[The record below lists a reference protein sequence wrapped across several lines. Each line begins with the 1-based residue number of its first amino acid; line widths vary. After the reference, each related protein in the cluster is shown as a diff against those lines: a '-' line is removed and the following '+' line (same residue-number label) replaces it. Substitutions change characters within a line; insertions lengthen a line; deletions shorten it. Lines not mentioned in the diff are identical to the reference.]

1 MPFVPP
7 SVIEYLLQ
15 GKTRPDVLET
25 YTQDGGVSI
34 DVWIAFGDAPN
45 SVQRLLL
52 SPAPNVNAI
61 KLASAAN
68 RAVVNRPGRDSD
80 RRPSISALDTYVS
93 ATLSF
98 DDLVCSLL
106 PLSIWWEKFNLGA
119 LAEPG
124 SSFFRNLERAVR
136 GRLADTSDEEESL
149 RRDLRTELDVTD
161 RRVLQVTPV
170 AATIGVIQLARSRQ
184 DFSAAMQQAVAGAS
198 VMSLGKAVSMWAS
211 EIAKAASEALNM
223 ACSSFN
229 ASKSAPN
236 RARRLATK
244 TSEAG
249 ALLQRVFP
257 NREAAISDV
266 DALCTV
272 KADAATRLFDISCS
286 NVTWAVIDA
295 GIAGKH
301 KAFRDHEVRD
311 AQGAPPLEPPSRVRA
326 TYDFTQVEQLRS
338 FDLVASP
345 AKTAGRRQDIA
356 RVARDLVQTRGGTTF
371 GFYSMVL
378 RQLRVIAEQ
387 LDNETT
393 PDWGLIEP
401 LIRLEVDDGAKLSSD
416 HGTHVAG
423 ILGADWRSDN
433 PGRDGKYERLLQGVC
448 PDINLYDLRV
458 IDPANQAASESALI
472 SALQFVRY
480 LNSRGAPSDLVVAG
494 VNVSMSIPHK
504 VRIYGCGL
512 TPVCAECD
520 RLVESGVV
528 VVTAAGNRGW
538 SEGQFGFGSSVFSS
552 ITDPGNA
559 HKVITV
565 GSTHRVKP
573 HQFGVSYFSSRGP
586 TADGRPKPDV
596 VAPGEKVRGPIRG
609 DSDLELDG
617 TSMAAPF
624 VSGAAALLVARH
636 KELLGDPMRVKQVI
650 CETATDLGR
659 EKYFQGHGLIDILR
673 ALQRV

>member
-1 MPFVPP
+1 MPLVPP
-7 SVIEYLLQ
+7 NVIGYLLQ

-34 DVWIAFGDAPN
+34 DVWIAFGGAPN
-45 SVQRLLL
+45 AVQRLLL
-52 SPAPNVNAI
+52 SPAPSGNAI
-61 KLASAAN
+61 ELAAAVN
-68 RAVVNRPGRDSD
+68 RSVVNRPGRGPDAT
-80 RRPSISALDTYVS
+80 RPSVSALDTYVT
-93 ATLSF
+93 ATLTF

-106 PLSIWWEKFNLGA
+106 PLAIWWDKFNLDT
-119 LAEPG
+119 LAEPN
-124 SSFFRNLERAVR
+124 SSFSRHLERAIR
-136 GRLADTSDEEESL
+136 GRLLETADEEQSL
-149 RRDLRTELDVTD
+149 RRELRSEREVTD
-161 RRVLQVTPV
+161 RRIIQIAPV
-170 AATIGVIQLARSRQ
+170 AATIGVIQLARANDS
-184 DFSAAMQQAVAGAS
+184 FSVEIQQADAS
-198 VMSLGKAVSMWAS
+198 ASITRLGTAVSKWAS
-211 EIAKAASEALNM
+211 EIASAAGAALVN
-223 ACSSFN
+223 ACVSFN
-229 ASKSAPN
+229 ASKSAP
-236 RARRLATK
+236 RTRRLGTK
-244 TSEAG
+244 SNEAR

-257 NREAAISDV
+257 NREAAISDI
-266 DALCTV
+266 DSLCTV
-272 KADAATRLFDISCS
+272 KADAATRLFDISCR
-286 NVTWAVIDA
+286 NVTWAIIDA

-301 KAFRDHEVRD
+301 KAFRDHDSRD
-311 AQGAPPLEPPSRVRA
+311 PQGALLQDPPSRVRA
-326 TYDFTQVEQLRS
+326 TYDFAQVEQLRS

-345 AKTAGRRQDIA
+345 PRTVGRRKDIA
-356 RVARDLVQTRGGTTF
+356 RVAKDLARARGREIYS
-371 GFYSMVL
+371 FYAMAM
-378 RQLRVIAEQ
+378 RQLRAIAEQ
-387 LDNETT
+387 LDNEST

-401 LIRLEVDDGAKLSSD
+401 LIQLEVDDGAKLSSD

-433 PGRDGKYERLLQGVC
+433 PGNDGKYERLLQGVC
-448 PDINLYDLRV
+448 PDINLFDLRV
-458 IDPANQAASESALI
+458 IDPENQAASESALI
-472 SALQFVRY
+472 SALQFVRF
-480 LNSRGAPSDLVVAG
+480 LNSRGSPSDVVVAG
-494 VNVSMSIPHK
+494 VNVSMSIPHQ
-504 VRIYGCGL
+504 VRVYGCGL

-538 SEGQFGFGSSVFSS
+538 SEGQYGFGSSVFSS

-586 TADGRPKPDV
+586 TADGRQKPDV

-636 KELLGDPMRVKQVI
+636 KELLGDPLRVKQVL